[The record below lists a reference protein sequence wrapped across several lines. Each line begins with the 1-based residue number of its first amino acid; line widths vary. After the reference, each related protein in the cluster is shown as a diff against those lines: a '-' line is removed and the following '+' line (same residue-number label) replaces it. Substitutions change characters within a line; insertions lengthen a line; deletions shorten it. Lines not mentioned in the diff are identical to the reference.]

1 MAILT
6 VTEMLMEAR
15 AAYHDLQ
22 IGKAVASA
30 RDSNGEEIRYT
41 QADRTALA
49 GYIAS
54 LEAQLNNPT
63 GRSGTIGPM
72 RLRF

>member
-1 MAILT
+1 MATLS
-6 VTEMLMEAR
+6 VTDMLAEAR

-54 LEAQLNNPT
+54 LEAQLAAP
-63 GRSGTIGPM
+63 SGCPPIVGPM